1 MARGNQKRK
10 AKGSTGLN
18 KKNAADFLDKN
29 RHKPGVT
36 ETDSGL
42 QYVIVDSA
50 DTPEKHPTL
59 EDTVVVQQ
67 RISLLDGTL
76 IEDTYKKPAPATFPM
91 QEAIEGYQEGL
102 ALMKAGDRFKFF
114 IPSDLAWGKRG
125 AGHKIGP
132 YATLIIDTR
141 LLEVL

>member
-10 AKGSTGLN
+10 TKGSTGLN

-29 RHKPGVT
+29 RRKPGVV

-42 QYVIVDSA
+42 QYIMVDAA
-50 DTPEKHPTL
+50 DTPGRRPTL
-59 EDTVVVQQ
+59 EHTVVVQQ

-76 IEDTYKKPAPATFPM
+76 IEDTYKKPEPATFSM
-91 QEAIEGYQEGL
+91 QDAIEGYQEGL
-102 ALMKAGDRFKFF
+102 ALMKTGDRAKFF

-125 AGHKIGP
+125 AGKKIGP
-132 YATLIIDTR
+132 YATLIIDAR
-141 LLEVL
+141 LLEVI

>member
-10 AKGSTGLN
+10 AKGSSGLN

-29 RHKPGVT
+29 RHKPGVIET
-36 ETDSGL
+36 ESGL
-42 QYVIVDSA
+42 QYIIVDTA
-50 DTPEKHPTL
+50 ENPEKRPTL
-59 EDTVVVQQ
+59 EDTVTVQQ
-67 RISLLDGTL
+67 RISLLDGTV
-76 IEDTYKKPAPATFPM
+76 IEDTYKKPAPATFSM

-102 ALMKAGDRFKFF
+102 SLMKTGDRFKFF

-132 YATLIIDTR
+132 YATLIIDSR
-141 LLEVL
+141 LLEVF

>member
-29 RHKPGVT
+29 RHKPGVV

-42 QYVIVDSA
+42 QYIIVDSA
-50 DTPEKHPTL
+50 EAPEKQPTL
-59 EDTVVVQQ
+59 EDIVVVQQ

-76 IEDTYKKPAPATFPM
+76 IEDTYKKPAPAAFSM

-102 ALMKAGDRFKFF
+102 ALMQIGDRFKFF

-125 AGHKIGP
+125 AGQKIGP
-132 YATLIIDTR
+132 YATLIIDAR
-141 LLEVL
+141 LLEVR

>member
-1 MARGNQKRK
+1 MSRGNQKRK
-10 AKGSTGLN
+10 TKGSAGLN

-29 RHKPGVT
+29 RHKPGVI

-42 QYVIVDSA
+42 QYVVVDSA
-50 DTPEKHPTL
+50 EGPGRHPAV

-76 IEDTYKKPAPATFPM
+76 IEDTYKKPDPATFPM

-102 ALMKAGDRFKFF
+102 SLMKTGDRFKFF

-125 AGHKIGP
+125 AGQKIGP
-132 YATLIIDTR
+132 YATLVIDSR